1 MTTKVDTI
9 IIGAGMSGLA
19 AGIRLS
25 MYNKKVLIVEKH
37 TITGGLNSY
46 YARGKR
52 KFDVGLHALTN
63 FVSPS
68 DRGKPFNKLMKQLRI
83 PLSDF
88 KLSPQ
93 NYSLVQFPDETLKFT
108 NDIEILISEIRL
120 KFPSE
125 IDGFMNLL
133 AHIKDFNE
141 VNLTNETVMAKDV
154 VRHFIKNKTLVEMI
168 FCPLLIYGSAWE
180 NDMDFSQFV
189 IMFKSIFLEG
199 FSRPEGGVRTI
210 IDLLLKRLAELG
222 GEIRFKSEVT
232 RIITKN
238 EKVIGVEL
246 NNGEV
251 IECDSILSSMGLP
264 ETMSVVDQNQ
274 TFNPRVGNLSFTES
288 ILITDK
294 KPKDLGIEATIIF
307 YNNRPE
313 YLYQRPQTLFDKE
326 SAVVCFPNNFLSDD
340 FDEGILRVTNIAN
353 FDKWNNELA
362 LSKENYKEKKELVF
376 QETKNI
382 LMKCGLSDGYEISF
396 KDIFTPTTI
405 KRYTGHFGGTV
416 YGSIDKTRNGTT
428 PVQGLFICGTDQG
441 FLGIVGSM
449 LSGIS
454 MANLHVLQGDTQGN
468 SKDVI

>member
-1 MTTKVDTI
+1 MSTKVDTI

-63 FVSPS
+63 FVSPA

-88 KLSPQ
+88 MLSPQ

-108 NDIEILISEIRL
+108 NDIEFLTEEIRQ

-133 AHIKDFNE
+133 NHIKNFNE
-141 VNLTNETVMAKDV
+141 VDLANETVMAKDV
-154 VRHFIKNKTLVEMI
+154 VRHFIKNKMLIEMI

-199 FSRPEGGVRTI
+199 FGRPAGGVRTI
-210 IDLLLKRLAELG
+210 IDLLLKRLGELG
-222 GEIRFKSEVT
+222 GVVQFKSQVT

-238 EKVIGVEL
+238 DKVVGVEL
-246 NNGEV
+246 NGGEIV
-251 IECDSILSSMGLP
+251 ECDSILSSMGLP
-264 ETMSVVDQNQ
+264 ETMSVVDKTS

-288 ILITDK
+288 ILMTDK
-294 KPKDLGIEATIIF
+294 KPRDLGVEATIIF

-313 YLYQRPQTLFDKE
+313 YLYQKPQTLFDAE
-326 SAVVCFPNNFLSDD
+326 SAVVCFPNNFLKDD
-340 FDEGILRVTNIAN
+340 FDEGVLRVTNIAN
-353 FDKWNNELA
+353 FEKWNDELN

-382 LMKCGLSDGYEISF
+382 LKKCGLNDGYEISF

-428 PVQGLFICGTDQG
+428 PVNGLYICGTDQG

-454 MANLHVLQGDTQGN
+454 MANLHVLQGDTN
-468 SKDVI
+468 AV

>member
-1 MTTKVDTI
+1 MTAKVDTV

-19 AGIRLS
+19 AAIRLS

-63 FVSPS
+63 FVTPD

-83 PLSDF
+83 PLADF

-93 NYSLVQFPDETLKFT
+93 NYSLIQFPDQTLKFT
-108 NDIEILISEIRL
+108 NEIECLTEEIRA
-120 KFPSE
+120 KFPTQT
-125 IDGFMNLL
+125 DGFMNLL
-133 AHIKDFNE
+133 AHIKNFNE
-141 VNLTNETVMAKDV
+141 TDLTNETVMAKDV
-154 VRHFIKNKTLVEMI
+154 VRNFISDKSLVEMI

-210 IDLLLKRLAELG
+210 IDLLLKRLDEVG

-232 RIITKN
+232 RLITKDG
-238 EKVIGVEL
+238 KITAVEI
-246 NNGEV
+246 NGGDI
-251 IECDSILSSMGLP
+251 IECESVLSSMGLP
-264 ETMSVVDQNQ
+264 ETMKVLDTEESYS
-274 TFNPRVGNLSFTES
+274 PRTGALSFTES

-294 KPKDLGIEATIIF
+294 KPRDLGVEATIVF

-313 YLYQRPQTLFDKE
+313 YLYQKPQTLFDKE
-326 SAVVCFPNNFLSDD
+326 SAVVCFPNNFKYEHYKDD
-340 FDEGILRVTNIAN
+340 YEEGVLRVTNIAN
-353 FDKWNNELA
+353 FDLWNQELL
-362 LSKENYKEKKELVF
+362 LSKEAYKAKKELVF
-376 QETKNI
+376 EHAQSI
-382 LMKCGLSDGYEISF
+382 LRSCGLKNGYNVAF
-396 KDIFTPTTI
+396 KDVFTPTTI
-405 KRYTGHFGGTV
+405 KRYTGHFDGTV

-428 PVQGLFICGTDQG
+428 PVKGLYICGTDQG

-454 MANLHVLQGDTQGN
+454 MANLHVLQG
-468 SKDVI
+468 SAS

>member
-1 MTTKVDTI
+1 MKVDTI

-63 FVSPS
+63 FVSPD

-83 PLSDF
+83 PLADF
-88 KLSPQ
+88 KLTPQ
-93 NYSLVQFPDETLKFT
+93 NYSLIQFPDETLKFT
-108 NDIEILISEIRL
+108 NDIHFLVEEIRA
-120 KFPSE
+120 KFPSQ
-125 IDGFMNLL
+125 IDGFVNLL
-133 AHIKDFNE
+133 DHIKNFNE
-141 VNLTNETVMAKDV
+141 TDLSNETVMAKDV
-154 VRHFIKNKTLVEMI
+154 VKNYISDKALVEMI

-199 FSRPEGGVRTI
+199 FGRPEGGVRTI
-210 IDLLLKRLAELG
+210 IDLLLKRLGDVG
-222 GEIRFKSEVT
+222 GEIRFKAEVT
-232 RIITKN
+232 RIITK
-238 EKVIGVEL
+238 EGKVCAVEL

-251 IECDSILSSMGLP
+251 VECDSVLSSMGLP
-264 ETMSVVDQNQ
+264 ETMNVVDESSLY
-274 TFNPRVGNLSFTES
+274 NPRVGALSFTES
-288 ILITDK
+288 ILVTDK
-294 KPKDLGIEATIIF
+294 KPRDLGVDATIIF

-313 YLYQRPQTLFDKE
+313 YHYQKPQTLFDRE
-326 SAVVCFPNNFLSDD
+326 SAVVCFPNNFKYDTYKDD
-340 FDEGILRVTNIAN
+340 YEEGVLRVTNIAN
-353 FDKWNNELA
+353 FDLWNNELQI
-362 LSKENYKEKKELVF
+362 SKENYKARKEEVF
-376 QETKNI
+376 ETSVGI
-382 LMKCGLSDGYEISF
+382 LRACGLKDGYNVSF

-428 PVQGLFICGTDQG
+428 PVHGLYICGTDQG

-454 MANLHVLQGDTQGN
+454 MANLHVLQG
-468 SKDVI
+468 SSS